1 MGRRKSKRNDAIE
14 VAVTKSPEPK
24 PEAVVDAEPD
34 ERVAP
39 VEVKVVD
46 KRRFARLLGFGG
58 QDDPPDD
65 GRAEDSDS
73 RLPSYVEEL
82 RRRVEAAES
91 ASRDEVEAARTRLER
106 HFESRLVT
114 ARAEMAAGLLEVLD
128 NLDRA
133 LGVPGAADS
142 PLYEGIATTRDL
154 FIRKLADM
162 GIEPVPGVGEPF
174 DPESHE
180 ALDAVDVEDE
190 GLDGRIAEVLQ
201 RGFRT
206 SDRLVRPAFVRVGRW
221 QG

>member
-1 MGRRKSKRNDAIE
+1 MGRRKGRRHDSIDA
-14 VAVTKSPEPK
+14 AVTQSPDPEP
-24 PEAVVDAEPD
+24 EAAIAAEPD
-34 ERVAP
+34 EPTAP
-39 VEVKVVD
+39 AEVKVVD

-58 QDDPPDD
+58 QDDPPGD
-65 GRAEDSDS
+65 GRQEDSGS

-114 ARAEMAAGLLEVLD
+114 ARAEMAAGLLDVLD

-142 PLYEGIATTRDL
+142 PLYEGIAATRDL
-154 FIRKLADM
+154 FVRKLVDM

-180 ALDAVDVEDE
+180 AIDSVDVDDE
-190 GLDGRIAEVLQ
+190 AMDGRIAEVLQ

-221 QG
+221 KG